1 MEGKSK
7 AQSTGSRRSEAGEEE
22 GYVTYRITKIGEE
35 KLDPPVK
42 MPKYGVTIEC
52 GVIRKY
58 LVELLAVIEDD
69 EHSLGNWI
77 ITKYGDCRIVCGEKR
92 KNRLVM

>member
-1 MEGKSK
+1 MGEKSK
-7 AQSTGSRRSEAGEEE
+7 AQSTGSRQLGAGEEE

-42 MPKYGVTIEC
+42 ISKYGVTIEC
-52 GVIRKY
+52 GTIRKY

-77 ITKYGDCRIVCGEKR
+77 ITKYADCRIISGDRR
-92 KNRLVM
+92 KSKLVM